1 MNTQFTADVIDD
13 VVLDDVTDGIELLDV
28 NWQTT
33 AAVGLT
39 VASGGVLG
47 AISLAAFPAQT
58 LAVAGGI
65 SALAYTGKRRA
76 DGKDAVPFLKKDAK
90 AKSDSKTKAKSST
103 KTEVNSEDKSS
114 DESSN

>member
-1 MNTQFTADVIDD
+1 MFPTDVSYDQFSEEVLMDNTQ
-13 VVLDDVTDGIELLDV
+13 LDGKDPLGELLNT

-58 LAVAGGI
+58 LAASTGI
-65 SALAYTGKRRA
+65 GVLAYAGKRRA
-76 DGKDAVPFLKKDAK
+76 EGKDALPFLTKKDQDKAEAK
-90 AKSDSKTKAKSST
+90 PAAA
-103 KTEVNSEDKSS
+103 
-114 DESSN
+114 

>member
-1 MNTQFTADVIDD
+1 MFPSDVSLDQFSADVLMDNSD
-13 VVLDDVTDGIELLDV
+13 TDGMDSLNELLNT

-58 LAVAGGI
+58 LAASTGI
-65 SALAYTGKRRA
+65 SVLAYAGKRRA
-76 DGKDAVPFLKKDAK
+76 DGKAAFPFMDKKSEDKKSEAK
-90 AKSDSKTKAKSST
+90 A
-103 KTEVNSEDKSS
+103 EDKSS
-114 DESSN
+114 ETESK